1 MVGQGRGAGRLPSGA
16 STIAITAAIL
26 VSSGTV
32 ALAQAVESLDA
43 ITVTATKTEEKAI
56 DSLAPVSTVRMD
68 QINQILPKR
77 LSDLL
82 IAVPG
87 VAVQDRGDE
96 PSTSINIRGLQDF
109 GRVAVVVDGA
119 RQNYQRTGHGA
130 SGAFF
135 LDPELIGGVD
145 IVRGPT
151 ANIYGSGAIGGVAS
165 FRTKDIQDVVRPGER
180 WGVEG
185 HTQVGSNHGSGLASV
200 FGGVHVNPNVDLFVG
215 GSFKK
220 QANYDD
226 GSGTEV
232 VNSWNQVGSA
242 ITKLT
247 VRPAD
252 GHEVKFTGIFQ
263 NYQYDAGQ
271 PTRTIDGVSSRG
283 TSVYATDLTNITTA
297 ARWRY
302 QRPDNQLID
311 WDANVYWNRTD
322 SQQVKTQHI
331 STTASAPCPAGKP
344 GNAVSGCVGDERS
357 YLLDTVGFDAN
368 NTSRFE
374 AFGFRHAVTVGG
386 DAFRDT
392 VETYDPRGVSDVTT
406 PGGER
411 TVGGAFVQVKSNYA
425 TWLEV
430 ISAAR
435 YDTYELSGTGGG
447 SSGDRVSPKVTI
459 GVTPIDGFTPYV
471 TYAEGYRAP
480 SLTETVISGAHARA
494 STFEPGF
501 LCADGNIGSFCFL
514 PNPTLAA
521 EVGKNKEAGVNLKYD
536 NVFLAGA
543 TFRGKFNVFR
553 NDVYDYIELTSFGGT
568 PSLPQYYQYQN
579 IPHARIDGFEA
590 ETMYDT
596 GGWFVGLAGTIQ
608 RGKNVDTG
616 VGLVRIQGDR
626 LVTTVGARFLDRKI
640 TAMVRW
646 AAVASNDDIPA
657 NYIPASSYN
666 LVNVYLGYQP
676 TPDVLMSFGIDNLL
690 NQYYRPYAIAK
701 SADVGA
707 QNDLLWASPAPGIT
721 FKGSVKIRFGGA

>member
-1 MVGQGRGAGRLPSGA
+1 MAGRAGSADRFLIGVSA
-16 STIAITAAIL
+16 VAVLAAAATAAR
-26 VSSGTV
+26 
-32 ALAQAVESLDA
+32 AQSAESLDA
-43 ITVTATKTEEKAI
+43 ITVVATKTEEKAI

-68 QINQILPKR
+68 QIDQILPKR
-77 LSDLL
+77 LSDML

-87 VAVQDRGDE
+87 VTVQDRGDE

-151 ANIYGSGAIGGVAS
+151 ANIYGTGAIGGVAS
-165 FRTKDIQDVVRPGER
+165 FRTKDIQDVVRPGEK

-185 HTQVGSNHGSGLASV
+185 HTQAGSNQGSGLASV
-200 FGGVHVNPNVDLFVG
+200 FGGVHVNPNVDFFAG
-215 GSFKK
+215 GSFRK
-220 QANYDD
+220 QASYDD

-232 VNSWNQVGSA
+232 INSWNQVGSA

-247 VRPAD
+247 VRPVEH
-252 GHEVKFTGIFQ
+252 HEVKFTGIFQ
-263 NYQYDAGQ
+263 NFQYDAGQ
-271 PTRTIDGVSSRG
+271 PTRSINGTNQTG
-283 TSVYATDLTNITTA
+283 TSTYATDLTNITTA

-302 QRPDNQLID
+302 VRPDNQLID

-322 SQQVKTQHI
+322 SQQVKIAHI
-331 STTASAPCPAGKP
+331 STTPSARCGGVP
-344 GNAVSGCVGDERS
+344 GNPVSGCVGDERS

-374 AFGFRHAVTVGG
+374 AFGLRHAVTIGG
-386 DAFRDT
+386 DAFHDK
-392 VETYDPRGVSDVTT
+392 VQTYDQTGNSNITT

-411 TVGGAFVQVKSNYA
+411 TVGGSFVQLKSNYS

-430 ISAAR
+430 IGAAR
-435 YDTYELSGTGGG
+435 YDTYELSGLGTTT
-447 SSGDRVSPKVTI
+447 SGDRVSPKITV
-459 GVTPIDGFTPYV
+459 GVTPIEGFTPYV

-480 SLTETVISGAHARA
+480 SLTETVVSGAHASA
-494 STFEPGF
+494 GGPPGVT
-501 LCADGNIGSFCFL
+501 CADGTSGMFCFL
-514 PNPTLAA
+514 PNPNLRA
-521 EVGKNKEAGVNLKYD
+521 EIGKNKEAGVNLKYD

-553 NDVYDYIELTSFGGT
+553 NDVDDYIELTAFGPNTIYGA
-568 PSLPQYYQYQN
+568 SYQQYQN

-590 ETMYDT
+590 ETMYDA
-596 GGWFVGLAGTIQ
+596 GGWFVGVAGTLQ

-626 LVTTVGARFLDRKI
+626 IVTTVGARFLDRKI
-640 TAMVRW
+640 TATLRW
-646 AAVASNDDIPA
+646 ASVASNDDIPA

-676 TPDVLMSFGIDNLL
+676 TPDVLMGFGIDNLL
-690 NQYYRPYAIAK
+690 NQYYRPYAIART
-701 SADVGA
+701 AGDVGA
-707 QNDLLWASPAPGIT
+707 QNDLLWASAAPGIT